1 MAQIKPAAARRCE
14 ALRQRDLMRIKI
26 GLGFIT
32 LRGQKNGP
40 LWARLGVFLLRI
52 RTAYHRHVHRAR

>member
-32 LRGQKNGP
+32 LRGQKKRATVGP
-40 LWARLGVFLLRI
+40 SWVFFVKDQDCI
-52 RTAYHRHVHRAR
+52 S